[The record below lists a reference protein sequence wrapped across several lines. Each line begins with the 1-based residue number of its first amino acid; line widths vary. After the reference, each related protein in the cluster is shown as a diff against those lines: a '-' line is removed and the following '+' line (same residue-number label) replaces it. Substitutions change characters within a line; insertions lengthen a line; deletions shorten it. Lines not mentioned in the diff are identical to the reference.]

1 MTRVYLI
8 LAGIIGVALGTMILF
23 APVAFYASYDIAPA
37 GQVNLLNELRSH
49 GLALLLAGLFITTGA
64 LQPRLARAAT
74 MVATA
79 VYLSYGVS
87 RLIAVALDGLPSS
100 SLLLAGGVEIA
111 IGLVGLGLLLRS
123 PKPVLA

>member
-1 MTRVYLI
+1 MTRAYLI
-8 LAGIIGVALGTMILF
+8 LAGIIGIALGTMILF

-49 GLALLLAGLFITTGA
+49 GLGLLLAGLFIATGGF
-64 LQPRLARAAT
+64 QPRLARAAT

-79 VYLSYGVS
+79 VYLSYGIS

-100 SLLLAGGVEIA
+100 NLLLAGGVEIV
-111 IGLVGLGLLLRS
+111 IGLVGLALLLGS
-123 PKPVLA
+123 PKQALA